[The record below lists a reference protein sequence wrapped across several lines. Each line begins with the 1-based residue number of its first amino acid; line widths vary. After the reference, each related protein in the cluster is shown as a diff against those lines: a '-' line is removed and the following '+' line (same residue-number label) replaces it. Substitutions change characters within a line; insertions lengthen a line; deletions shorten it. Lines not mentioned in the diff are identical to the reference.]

1 MAKKPKA
8 PKNRNPFVQHIRL
21 KVSGAHGKS
30 KKAERRLEK
39 IKMKKGTY
47 DGNLP

>member
-21 KVSGAHGKS
+21 KVSGAHVKT
-30 KKAERRLEK
+30 KKAERRAEK
-39 IKMKKGTY
+39 VKFRKELR
-47 DGNLP
+47 DE